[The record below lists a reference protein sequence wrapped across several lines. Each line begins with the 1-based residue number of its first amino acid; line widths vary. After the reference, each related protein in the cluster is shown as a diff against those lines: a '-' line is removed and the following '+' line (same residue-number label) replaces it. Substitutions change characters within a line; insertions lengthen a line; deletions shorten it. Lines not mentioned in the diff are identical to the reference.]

1 MAYNSFFLVGILNS
15 CLRLPSIVTRTV
27 GITGLQKAWEL
38 FSNFVLAFIHMISF
52 NPGGDACNANRCHA
66 FKTTV
71 VRRVFLNLL
80 LCVKCASLERLH
92 KVRTL
97 RHTVRTVA
105 FDWLLK
111 KPRLISETEINVT
124 YSVVSNCQLLYES
137 MASNEKNTN
146 SERKSARK
154 AYSREFKLNV
164 VSWFFNNGKK
174 VNLTARNFKIDKKTG
189 THVGESRTEDQ
200 ESEAP

>member
-1 MAYNSFFLVGILNS
+1 M
-15 CLRLPSIVTRTV
+15 T
-27 GITGLQKAWEL
+27 
-38 FSNFVLAFIHMISF
+38 F

-80 LCVKCASLERLH
+80 RCVKCASLERLRN
-92 KVRTL
+92 VRTL

-154 AYSREFKLNV
+154 AYSREFKLNF
-164 VSWFFNNGKK
+164 VS
-174 VNLTARNFKIDKKTG
+174 
-189 THVGESRTEDQ
+189 
-200 ESEAP
+200 

>member
-1 MAYNSFFLVGILNS
+1 MLQEQNFIFIQKNYYVYQMSIKFTVYWGFRSSCFTLCLNVFTHRQSTCSFFLVGIFNS
-15 CLRLPSIVTRTV
+15 CLHHVSIVTRTV

-38 FSNFVLAFIHMISF
+38 LSNFVLVFIHIMTF

-97 RHTVRTVA
+97 CHTVRTVA
-105 FDWLLK
+105 FD
-111 KPRLISETEINVT
+111 S
-124 YSVVSNCQLLYES
+124 Y
-137 MASNEKNTN
+137 
-146 SERKSARK
+146 
-154 AYSREFKLNV
+154 
-164 VSWFFNNGKK
+164 
-174 VNLTARNFKIDKKTG
+174 
-189 THVGESRTEDQ
+189 
-200 ESEAP
+200 